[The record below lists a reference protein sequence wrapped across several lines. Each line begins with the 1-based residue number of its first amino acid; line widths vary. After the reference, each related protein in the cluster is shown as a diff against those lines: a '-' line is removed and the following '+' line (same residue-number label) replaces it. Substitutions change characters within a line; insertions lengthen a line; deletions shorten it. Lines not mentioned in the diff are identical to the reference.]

1 MTSVESEVA
10 SFHLF
15 LERKNKIKLSL
26 EALFIL
32 FLVAQ
37 SGLNCCMDGVLGGLI
52 YLGSVR
58 GQGEGGG
65 EGKLRHSFMEWGR
78 NGHSVFLELREVL
91 NLLGLF
97 CKGRGDPA
105 LICWLPEGTT
115 HV

>member
-37 SGLNCCMDGVLGGLI
+37 SSLVHA
-52 YLGSVR
+52 
-58 GQGEGGG
+58 
-65 EGKLRHSFMEWGR
+65 KLRYG
-78 NGHSVFLELREVL
+78 
-91 NLLGLF
+91 LGPWEPHLF
-97 CKGRGDPA
+97 K
-105 LICWLPEGTT
+105 LS
-115 HV
+115 